1 MESPPAPKAER
12 EESVLPRCQQS
23 PTKRREDAGKVEPD
37 EAAQRVGDSE
47 VRNSTVQPEADELQA
62 ALAPEI
68 DADEDSTAVSESVSE
83 SEGASDDG
91 GAW

>member
-1 MESPPAPKAER
+1 MLS
-12 EESVLPRCQQS
+12 SCQQH
-23 PTKRREDAGKVEPD
+23 PTKRRENAGQLEPD
-37 EAAQRVGDSE
+37 QAAQRVDDSE
-47 VRNSTVQPEADELQA
+47 VRNSAVQPEADELLA